1 MARMFKVQEVADYLC
16 VHAETIRRM
25 ARRGD
30 IPSFKV
36 GRDWRISESA
46 LKRWEETHHLCSRKA
61 HVLVVDDEEAFLQ
74 MIRQTIE
81 RHGYRV
87 STASSGSLAL
97 ELIKRDPPDVVLLD
111 LVMPEMDGPTILKEI
126 RKFDEHLPMIIIT
139 GYPDSNLMMAALRQ
153 SPFMV
158 LPKPVEAKK
167 MIEVVDLSLNGSRSR
182 RAFMERS

>member
-1 MARMFKVQEVADYLC
+1 MFKVQEAADYLC

-46 LKRWEETHHLCSRKA
+46 LKRWEETHHLRSKKA
-61 HVLVVDDEEAFLQ
+61 HILAVDDEEDFLQ

-87 STASSGSLAL
+87 SIASSGELAV
-97 ELIKRDPPDVVLLD
+97 ELMQRDPPDVVLLD
-111 LVMPEMDGPTILKEI
+111 LKMPVMSGPMILKEI
-126 RKFDEHLPMIIIT
+126 RKLDEHLPVIIVT
-139 GYPDSNLMMAALRQ
+139 GYPDSNLMIAALRH

-158 LPKPVEAKK
+158 LPKPVKAKK
-167 MIEVVDLSLNGSRSR
+167 MAEAVDLALNGSRSK
-182 RAFMERS
+182 RAFLERT